1 MDGTVLVADDDRT
14 IRTVLTQALTR
25 AGCKVHATSSLT
37 TLMRWVGEGKGDVVI
52 SDVVM
57 PDGNGLEMLPKIA
70 QDRPGLPVIV
80 ISAQNTIMT
89 AIQAAEAEAYDY
101 LPKPFDLPDLMKRT
115 ARALETSAR
124 SPRREDPVEQV
135 DGPEDLPL
143 VGKTPAMQA
152 LYRLVAR
159 VMNTDLPVLIT
170 GESGTGKSLIARAIH
185 DFSDRRTLPFVTV
198 TGADLSD
205 LEGPARVLARVR
217 GGTLLI
223 DEIGNIEDEVQ
234 ARIVRMMDV
243 PGEHVP
249 RFMATS
255 QGDLAHAMEAG
266 RVRKD
271 LYYRLGGA
279 TLAVPSLR
287 ERVEDI
293 PLLSEHF
300 LIRAEREGAPKRWLS
315 EDAKELFRAYS
326 WPGNVRQL
334 ENAVRRLSLTSRA
347 DEITRPEVEAVLGNQ
362 PDTGPILRG
371 GDSEKLGASVARHL
385 RRYFDLHGTM
395 LPPPGLY
402 GRILREVEA
411 PLIEIALDA
420 TGGNQAK
427 CADLLGINRNTLR
440 KKITDLDI
448 QVTRRRK
455 LM

>member
-14 IRTVLTQALTR
+14 IRTVLTQALTC

-37 TLMRWVGEGKGDVVI
+37 TLMRWVAEGKGDVVI

-70 QDRPGLPVIV
+70 EDRPGLPVIV

-89 AIQAAEAEAYDY
+89 AIQAAEADAYDY

-115 ARALETSAR
+115 ARALDQKQHAR
-124 SPRREDPVEQV
+124 NEPSDTDTERPDELPMVGRTPV
-135 DGPEDLPL
+135 
-143 VGKTPAMQA
+143 MQS
-152 LYRLVAR
+152 LYRHVAR
-159 VMNTDLPVLIT
+159 VMNTDLSVMIS
-170 GESGTGKSLIARAIH
+170 GESGTGKSLIACAIH
-185 DFSDRRTLPFVTV
+185 DFSDRRTLPFVTASA
-198 TGADLSD
+198 ADLSD
-205 LEGPARVLARVR
+205 LEGPARVMSRVR

-223 DEIGNIEDEVQ
+223 DEIADIDDEIQ
-234 ARIVRMMDV
+234 ARIVRMMDA
-243 PGEHVP
+243 PGDHVP

-255 QGDLAHAMEAG
+255 QSDLIDAMESG
-266 RVRKD
+266 RVRQD
-271 LYYRLGGA
+271 LYYRLCGA
-279 TLAVPSLR
+279 TIHVPALR
-287 ERVEDI
+287 ERVDDI
-293 PLLSEHF
+293 ALLADHF
-300 LIRAEREGAPKRWLS
+300 LAREERETGTRRRLNPEAVALVR
-315 EDAKELFRAYS
+315 RYS

-347 DEITRPEVEAVLGNQ
+347 DEISRPEVEMVLGSQ
-362 PDTGPILRG
+362 PEVELVLG
-371 GDSEKLGASVARHL
+371 GGEREKLSSSVERHL
-385 RRYFDLHGTM
+385 RRYFDLHGNI

-402 GRILREVEA
+402 QRILREVEV

-440 KKITDLDI
+440 KKITDLEI

>member
-52 SDVVM
+52 SDVMM
-57 PDGNGLEMLPKIA
+57 PDGNGLEMLPKIS

-115 ARALETSAR
+115 AKALELKSHNPAR
-124 SPRREDPVEQV
+124 SLDDERPDE
-135 DGPEDLPL
+135 LPL
-143 VGKTPAMQA
+143 VGRTAIMQS
-152 LYRLVAR
+152 LYRVVAR
-159 VMNTDLPVLIT
+159 VMNTDLPVLIW

-185 DFSDRRTLPFVTV
+185 DFSDRRTLPFVTA
-198 TGADLSD
+198 GAADLQD
-205 LEGPARVLARVR
+205 LEGPARVLARVK
-217 GGTLLI
+217 GGSLLI
-223 DEIGNIEDEVQ
+223 DEIGDIPEELQ
-234 ARIVRMMDV
+234 ARIVRMMDT
-243 PGEHVP
+243 PGEYVP
-249 RFMATS
+249 RFLATS
-255 QGDLAHAMEAG
+255 QSDLTAAMEAG
-266 RVRKD
+266 LVRKD
-271 LYYRLGGA
+271 LYYRLSGA
-279 TLAVPSLR
+279 TLNVPALR
-287 ERVEDI
+287 ERVDDI
-293 PLLSEHF
+293 PLLATHF
-300 LIRAEREGAPKRWLS
+300 LLRGEKTGQTPRVLS
-315 EDAKELFRAYS
+315 EDAAEIFRTYS

-334 ENAVRRLSLTSRA
+334 ENAVRSLGLTSRA
-347 DEITRPEVEAVLGNQ
+347 VEITAAEVEQVLGNQ
-362 PDTGPILRG
+362 PELEPMRSAGDT
-371 GDSEKLGASVARHL
+371 EKLGASVARHL
-385 RRYFDLHGTM
+385 RRYFDLHGNM
-395 LPPPGLY
+395 LPPEGLY

-448 QVTRRRK
+448 EVTRRRK